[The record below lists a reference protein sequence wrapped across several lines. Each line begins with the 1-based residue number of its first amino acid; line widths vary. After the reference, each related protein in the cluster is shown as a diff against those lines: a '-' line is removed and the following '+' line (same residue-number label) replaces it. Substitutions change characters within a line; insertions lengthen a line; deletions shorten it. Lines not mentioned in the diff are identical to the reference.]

1 MESDTYVSR
10 QMLMCSLAQLSSD
23 PTLLQQMASSKCPA
37 HLKSSR
43 RALSLQFAMEKGTC
57 VSDRLELGMMA
68 FTLVQ
73 NGTLVKELIAMLFN
87 SQCIYIYHIGLLWAR
102 KNA

>member
-1 MESDTYVSR
+1 MESGTYVSR
-10 QMLMCSLAQLSSD
+10 QMLMGSLAQLSSD

-57 VSDRLELGMMA
+57 VSDRLELCMMA

-87 SQCIYIYHIGLLWAR
+87 SHSQKFKLSKLCR
-102 KNA
+102 SRR